1 MTSARG
7 GAENER
13 TSKSA
18 ADLPEMRADLHRAT
32 CLLPCGRHPNLPELR
47 NKRGT
52 GKHRCFHGGTGENPV
67 CNAPKVP
74 HVTALFALC
83 GLSEHLPK
91 NCPKSKPA
99 PHRRTVRG
107 LVGGCDFRRC
117 LFHCTVFYHR
127 KASLSSVRSTK
138 YTAEISPYVLYI

>member
-1 MTSARG
+1 MKTDKPVSAVCPLCG
-7 GAENER
+7 KPYSGVPALSR
-13 TSKSA
+13 T
-18 ADLPEMRADLHRAT
+18 DNQTPICPR
-32 CLLPCGRHPNLPELR
+32 LR
-47 NKRGT
+47 YSTGT
-52 GKHRCFHGGTGENPV
+52 GKHRRFHGGTGENPV

-107 LVGGCDFRRC
+107 LVGSCDFPRC